1 MHEAGSS
8 SEFGADFDTHVGAC
22 SDAPSGA
29 GPHAARSADLGADLG
44 AHVEADCGAD
54 CAAAANPAADAATN
68 PAAANPAAANPAAAA
83 AAADAAAD
91 AAAANADGGADVAV
105 DGGADVGARHGV
117 VPGAVDGVVHRAKP
131 GPVLRPMPAAPSPV
145 VPAQRGVRDAARGE
159 VLLRHA
165 RLASSGRPVFCTP
178 SRAELAGVV
187 SPRAGRGTDGKV
199 IYPTREAAEAAAR
212 ELEAL
217 GARSLRAYRCGR
229 SRRGHFHLTTDSTPR
244 AHLPLHLR
252 IPQQRL
258 SA

>member
-8 SEFGADFDTHVGAC
+8 SEFGAGAGGHV
-22 SDAPSGA
+22 DAHFGTGSSAARSGA
-29 GPHAARSADLGADLG
+29 GSDAGSAADRRACCDAGSAAECGATPGASSGEIPAATPG
-44 AHVEADCGAD
+44 AHRGA
-54 CAAAANPAADAATN
+54 
-68 PAAANPAAANPAAAA
+68 
-83 AAADAAAD
+83 
-91 AAAANADGGADVAV
+91 GL
-105 DGGADVGARHGV
+105 
-117 VPGAVDGVVHRAKP
+117 VPVPTAP
-131 GPVLRPMPAAPSPV
+131 GPV
-145 VPAQRGVRDAARGE
+145 VPTQRGVRDAARGE

-217 GARSLRAYRCGR
+217 GARSLRAYRCSR

-244 AHLPLHLR
+244 AHLPVHLR

>member
-8 SEFGADFDTHVGAC
+8 SDFGSGFDAHVDAHFGTGSAADRSAG
-22 SDAPSGA
+22 SDAGS
-29 GPHAARSADLGADLG
+29 AA
-44 AHVEADCGAD
+44 ECGATPG
-54 CAAAANPAADAATN
+54 ASSGEIPAAT
-68 PAAANPAAANPAAAA
+68 
-83 AAADAAAD
+83 ADAD
-91 AAAANADGGADVAV
+91 AGTGRCAGL
-105 DGGADVGARHGV
+105 
-117 VPGAVDGVVHRAKP
+117 VPVPTAP
-131 GPVLRPMPAAPSPV
+131 GPV
-145 VPAQRGVRDAARGE
+145 VPPPRGVRDAARGE

-217 GARSLRAYRCGR
+217 GARSLRAYRCSR

-244 AHLPLHLR
+244 AHLPVHLR

>member
-8 SEFGADFDTHVGAC
+8 SDFGSGFDAHVDAHFGTGSAADRSAGSDAGSAAECGATPG
-22 SDAPSGA
+22 APSGEI
-29 GPHAARSADLGADLG
+29 PAATPG
-44 AHVEADCGAD
+44 AHRGA
-54 CAAAANPAADAATN
+54 
-68 PAAANPAAANPAAAA
+68 
-83 AAADAAAD
+83 
-91 AAAANADGGADVAV
+91 GL
-105 DGGADVGARHGV
+105 
-117 VPGAVDGVVHRAKP
+117 VPVPTAP
-131 GPVLRPMPAAPSPV
+131 GPV
-145 VPAQRGVRDAARGE
+145 VPTQRGVRDAARGE

-217 GARSLRAYRCGR
+217 GARSLRAYRCSR

-244 AHLPLHLR
+244 AHLPVHLR

>member
-1 MHEAGSS
+1 MHDAGSS
-8 SEFGADFDTHVGAC
+8 SEFGSSFDAHGNAHIGTGSAAD
-22 SDAPSGA
+22 
-29 GPHAARSADLGADLG
+29 RSAGSAAECAATPDVAPPEIPGAD
-44 AHVEADCGAD
+44 
-54 CAAAANPAADAATN
+54 
-68 PAAANPAAANPAAAA
+68 
-83 AAADAAAD
+83 
-91 AAAANADGGADVAV
+91 AV
-105 DGGADVGARHGV
+105 TDRGARL
-117 VPGAVDGVVHRAKP
+117 VPVP
-131 GPVLRPMPAAPSPV
+131 TPPAPV

-217 GARSLRAYRCGR
+217 GARSLRAYRCSR

-244 AHLPLHLR
+244 AHLPVHLR

>member
-8 SEFGADFDTHVGAC
+8 SEFGAGAGGHVDAHVGTGSAAARSSAGSDAGSAADRRAC
-22 SDAPSGA
+22 CDAGSAAECGATPGAPSGEI
-29 GPHAARSADLGADLG
+29 PAATPAAHRGADL
-44 AHVEADCGAD
+44 
-54 CAAAANPAADAATN
+54 
-68 PAAANPAAANPAAAA
+68 
-83 AAADAAAD
+83 
-91 AAAANADGGADVAV
+91 
-105 DGGADVGARHGV
+105 
-117 VPGAVDGVVHRAKP
+117 VPVPTAP
-131 GPVLRPMPAAPSPV
+131 GPV
-145 VPAQRGVRDAARGE
+145 VPTQRGVRDAARGE

-217 GARSLRAYRCGR
+217 GARSLRAYRCSR

-244 AHLPLHLR
+244 AHLPVHLR

>member
-8 SEFGADFDTHVGAC
+8 SEI
-22 SDAPSGA
+22 GA
-29 GPHAARSADLGADLG
+29 GAGGHVDAHFGTGSAAARSSAGSDAGSAADRRACCDAGSAAECGATPGASSGEIPAATPG
-44 AHVEADCGAD
+44 AHRGA
-54 CAAAANPAADAATN
+54 
-68 PAAANPAAANPAAAA
+68 
-83 AAADAAAD
+83 
-91 AAAANADGGADVAV
+91 GL
-105 DGGADVGARHGV
+105 
-117 VPGAVDGVVHRAKP
+117 VPVPTAP
-131 GPVLRPMPAAPSPV
+131 GPV
-145 VPAQRGVRDAARGE
+145 VPTQRGVRDAARGE

-217 GARSLRAYRCGR
+217 GARSLRAYRCSR

-244 AHLPLHLR
+244 AHLPVHLR

>member
-8 SEFGADFDTHVGAC
+8 SDFGAGFDAYFGEG
-22 SDAPSGA
+22 SG
-29 GPHAARSADLGADLG
+29 
-44 AHVEADCGAD
+44 ADCGAHLD
-54 CAAAANPAADAATN
+54 KGSAADCSAA
-68 PAAANPAAANPAAAA
+68 PAAAP
-83 AAADAAAD
+83 ADASAATPD
-91 AAAANADGGADVAV
+91 AGPGTDRAA
-105 DGGADVGARHGV
+105 RL
-117 VPGAVDGVVHRAKP
+117 VPVPTAP
-131 GPVLRPMPAAPSPV
+131 GPV
-145 VPAQRGVRDAARGE
+145 VPAQRGVRDAARGD

-252 IPQQRL
+252 IPEQRL

>member
-8 SEFGADFDTHVGAC
+8 SEFGAGFDAHVDAHVGTGSAAGC
-22 SDAPSGA
+22 AATPGAPSGEI
-29 GPHAARSADLGADLG
+29 PAATPGADACTHRG
-44 AHVEADCGAD
+44 AGL
-54 CAAAANPAADAATN
+54 
-68 PAAANPAAANPAAAA
+68 
-83 AAADAAAD
+83 
-91 AAAANADGGADVAV
+91 
-105 DGGADVGARHGV
+105 
-117 VPGAVDGVVHRAKP
+117 VPVPTAP
-131 GPVLRPMPAAPSPV
+131 GPV
-145 VPAQRGVRDAARGE
+145 VPTQRGVRDAARGE

-217 GARSLRAYRCGR
+217 GARSLRAYRCSR

-244 AHLPLHLR
+244 AHLPVHLR

>member
-1 MHEAGSS
+1 
-8 SEFGADFDTHVGAC
+8 
-22 SDAPSGA
+22 
-29 GPHAARSADLGADLG
+29 LGAN
-44 AHVEADCGAD
+44 VEADCGTDAAD
-54 CAAAANPAADAATN
+54 DAAANAANAANAAAAHAAT
-68 PAAANPAAANPAAAA
+68 ANAAA
-83 AAADAAAD
+83 AAADAEAD
-91 AAAANADGGADVAV
+91 ADADGGADIAG
-105 DGGADVGARHGV
+105 DGGADVEADDGADVGARHGV
-117 VPGAVDGVVHRAKP
+117 VHGVLDGVVHRAKP
-131 GPVLRPMPAAPSPV
+131 GAVVRPMPTAPSPV

>member
-8 SEFGADFDTHVGAC
+8 SEFGAGFDAHAGAQPGAG
-22 SDAPSGA
+22 SAADRGALPGASPTETSSGA
-29 GPHAARSADLGADLG
+29 DAETDRRADL
-44 AHVEADCGAD
+44 
-54 CAAAANPAADAATN
+54 
-68 PAAANPAAANPAAAA
+68 
-83 AAADAAAD
+83 
-91 AAAANADGGADVAV
+91 
-105 DGGADVGARHGV
+105 
-117 VPGAVDGVVHRAKP
+117 VPVPTA
-131 GPVLRPMPAAPSPV
+131 PV

-178 SRAELAGVV
+178 SRAELSGLVG
-187 SPRAGRGTDGKV
+187 PRAGRGTDGKV
-199 IYPTREAAEAAAR
+199 IYPTREAAESAAR

-217 GARSLRAYRCGR
+217 GARALRAYRCGR

-252 IPQQRL
+252 IPEQRL

>member
-8 SEFGADFDTHVGAC
+8 SEFGAGAGGHVDAHFGTGSGADRTSAG
-22 SDAPSGA
+22 SDAGSAADRRASCDAGSAAGCAATPGAPSGEI
-29 GPHAARSADLGADLG
+29 PAATPGADACTHRG
-44 AHVEADCGAD
+44 AGL
-54 CAAAANPAADAATN
+54 
-68 PAAANPAAANPAAAA
+68 
-83 AAADAAAD
+83 
-91 AAAANADGGADVAV
+91 
-105 DGGADVGARHGV
+105 
-117 VPGAVDGVVHRAKP
+117 VPVPTAP
-131 GPVLRPMPAAPSPV
+131 GPD
-145 VPAQRGVRDAARGE
+145 VPTQRGVRDAARGE

-217 GARSLRAYRCGR
+217 GARSLRAYRCSR

-252 IPQQRL
+252 IPRQRL

>member
-8 SEFGADFDTHVGAC
+8 SEFGAGAGGHVDAHFGTGSAAARSGAG
-22 SDAPSGA
+22 SDAGSAAECGATPGAPSGEI
-29 GPHAARSADLGADLG
+29 PAATPG
-44 AHVEADCGAD
+44 AHRGA
-54 CAAAANPAADAATN
+54 
-68 PAAANPAAANPAAAA
+68 
-83 AAADAAAD
+83 
-91 AAAANADGGADVAV
+91 GL
-105 DGGADVGARHGV
+105 
-117 VPGAVDGVVHRAKP
+117 VPVPTAP
-131 GPVLRPMPAAPSPV
+131 GPV
-145 VPAQRGVRDAARGE
+145 VPTQRGVRDAARGE

-217 GARSLRAYRCGR
+217 GARSLRAYRCSR

-244 AHLPLHLR
+244 AHLPVHLR

>member
-8 SEFGADFDTHVGAC
+8 SEFGAGFDARLGAG
-22 SDAPSGA
+22 SGA
-29 GPHAARSADLGADLG
+29 DFGATPGAD
-44 AHVEADCGAD
+44 HSVDCG
-54 CAAAANPAADAATN
+54 
-68 PAAANPAAANPAAAA
+68 
-83 AAADAAAD
+83 
-91 AAAANADGGADVAV
+91 GA
-105 DGGADVGARHGV
+105 
-117 VPGAVDGVVHRAKP
+117 
-131 GPVLRPMPAAPSPV
+131 VLRPIPTAPAPV

-217 GARSLRAYRCGR
+217 GARSLRAYRCSR

>member
-8 SEFGADFDTHVGAC
+8 SDFGSGFDAHVDAHFGTGSAADRSAG
-22 SDAPSGA
+22 SDAGSAAECGATPGAASGEIPAATPGAHRGA
-29 GPHAARSADLGADLG
+29 GL
-44 AHVEADCGAD
+44 
-54 CAAAANPAADAATN
+54 
-68 PAAANPAAANPAAAA
+68 
-83 AAADAAAD
+83 
-91 AAAANADGGADVAV
+91 
-105 DGGADVGARHGV
+105 
-117 VPGAVDGVVHRAKP
+117 VPVPTAP
-131 GPVLRPMPAAPSPV
+131 GPV
-145 VPAQRGVRDAARGE
+145 VPTQRGVRDAARGE

-217 GARSLRAYRCGR
+217 GARSLRAYRCSR

-244 AHLPLHLR
+244 AHLPVHLR

>member
-8 SEFGADFDTHVGAC
+8 SEFGAGAGGHVDAHSGTGSAADRSSAG
-22 SDAPSGA
+22 SDAGSATGCDAGSAPGCGATPGVPSG
-29 GPHAARSADLGADLG
+29 
-44 AHVEADCGAD
+44 EI
-54 CAAAANPAADAATN
+54 PAAT
-68 PAAANPAAANPAAAA
+68 P
-83 AAADAAAD
+83 
-91 AAAANADGGADVAV
+91 GTHRGA
-105 DGGADVGARHGV
+105 GL
-117 VPGAVDGVVHRAKP
+117 VPVPTAP
-131 GPVLRPMPAAPSPV
+131 GPD
-145 VPAQRGVRDAARGE
+145 VPTQRGVRDAARGE

-217 GARSLRAYRCGR
+217 GARSLRAYRCSR

-244 AHLPLHLR
+244 AHLPVHLR

>member
-8 SEFGADFDTHVGAC
+8 SEFGAGAGGHVDAHFGTGSAAARSGAG
-22 SDAPSGA
+22 SDAGSAADRRACCDAGSAAECGATPGAPSGEI
-29 GPHAARSADLGADLG
+29 PAATPAAHRGADL
-44 AHVEADCGAD
+44 
-54 CAAAANPAADAATN
+54 
-68 PAAANPAAANPAAAA
+68 
-83 AAADAAAD
+83 
-91 AAAANADGGADVAV
+91 
-105 DGGADVGARHGV
+105 
-117 VPGAVDGVVHRAKP
+117 VPVPTAP
-131 GPVLRPMPAAPSPV
+131 GPV
-145 VPAQRGVRDAARGE
+145 VPTQRGVRDAARGE

-217 GARSLRAYRCGR
+217 GARSLRAYRCSR

-244 AHLPLHLR
+244 AHLPVHLR

>member
-8 SEFGADFDTHVGAC
+8 SEFGAGAGGHVDAHSATGSAADRSSAGSDAGSAADRRACCDAC
-22 SDAPSGA
+22 SAAECGATPGAPSGEI
-29 GPHAARSADLGADLG
+29 PAAT
-44 AHVEADCGAD
+44 
-54 CAAAANPAADAATN
+54 AADAGTHR
-68 PAAANPAAANPAAAA
+68 
-83 AAADAAAD
+83 
-91 AAAANADGGADVAV
+91 GA
-105 DGGADVGARHGV
+105 GL
-117 VPGAVDGVVHRAKP
+117 VPVPTAP
-131 GPVLRPMPAAPSPV
+131 GPD
-145 VPAQRGVRDAARGE
+145 VPTQRGVRDAARGE

-217 GARSLRAYRCGR
+217 GARSLRAYRCSR

-244 AHLPLHLR
+244 AHLPVHLR

>member
-8 SEFGADFDTHVGAC
+8 SEFGAGAGGHVDAHFGTGSAAARSGAG
-22 SDAPSGA
+22 SDAGSAADRRACCDAGSAAECGATPGAPSGEI
-29 GPHAARSADLGADLG
+29 PAATPG
-44 AHVEADCGAD
+44 AHRGA
-54 CAAAANPAADAATN
+54 
-68 PAAANPAAANPAAAA
+68 
-83 AAADAAAD
+83 
-91 AAAANADGGADVAV
+91 GL
-105 DGGADVGARHGV
+105 
-117 VPGAVDGVVHRAKP
+117 VPVPTAP
-131 GPVLRPMPAAPSPV
+131 GPV
-145 VPAQRGVRDAARGE
+145 VPTQRGVRDAARGE

-217 GARSLRAYRCGR
+217 GARSLRAYRCSR

-244 AHLPLHLR
+244 AHLPVHLR

>member
-8 SEFGADFDTHVGAC
+8 SEFEAGAGGHV
-22 SDAPSGA
+22 DAHFGTGSAAARSGA
-29 GPHAARSADLGADLG
+29 GSDAGSAADRRACCDAGSAAECGATPGASSGEIPAATPG
-44 AHVEADCGAD
+44 AHRGA
-54 CAAAANPAADAATN
+54 
-68 PAAANPAAANPAAAA
+68 
-83 AAADAAAD
+83 
-91 AAAANADGGADVAV
+91 GL
-105 DGGADVGARHGV
+105 
-117 VPGAVDGVVHRAKP
+117 VPVPTAP
-131 GPVLRPMPAAPSPV
+131 GPV
-145 VPAQRGVRDAARGE
+145 VPTQRGVRDAARGE

-217 GARSLRAYRCGR
+217 GARSLRAYRCSR

-244 AHLPLHLR
+244 AHLPVHLR

>member
-8 SEFGADFDTHVGAC
+8 SEFGAGAGGHVDAHFGTGSDAARSSAGSDAGSAADRRACCDAGSAAECGATPG
-22 SDAPSGA
+22 APSG
-29 GPHAARSADLGADLG
+29 
-44 AHVEADCGAD
+44 EI
-54 CAAAANPAADAATN
+54 PAAT
-68 PAAANPAAANPAAAA
+68 P
-83 AAADAAAD
+83 
-91 AAAANADGGADVAV
+91 GTHRGA
-105 DGGADVGARHGV
+105 GL
-117 VPGAVDGVVHRAKP
+117 VPVPTAP
-131 GPVLRPMPAAPSPV
+131 GPV
-145 VPAQRGVRDAARGE
+145 VPTQRGVRDAARGE

-217 GARSLRAYRCGR
+217 GARSLRAYRCSR

-244 AHLPLHLR
+244 AHLPVHLR

>member
-8 SEFGADFDTHVGAC
+8 SEFGA
-22 SDAPSGA
+22 GA
-29 GPHAARSADLGADLG
+29 GGHVDAHFGTGSAAARSVPARTRAPPPTARAGCDAGSAVDSGATPPRLLRS
-44 AHVEADCGAD
+44 
-54 CAAAANPAADAATN
+54 AAT
-68 PAAANPAAANPAAAA
+68 AAT
-83 AAADAAAD
+83 
-91 AAAANADGGADVAV
+91 GTHRGA
-105 DGGADVGARHGV
+105 GL
-117 VPGAVDGVVHRAKP
+117 VPVPTAP
-131 GPVLRPMPAAPSPV
+131 GPV
-145 VPAQRGVRDAARGE
+145 VPTQRGVRDAARGE

-217 GARSLRAYRCGR
+217 GARSLRAYRCSR

-244 AHLPLHLR
+244 AHLPVHLR

>member
-8 SEFGADFDTHVGAC
+8 SEFGTDFDTHVGAG
-22 SDAPSGA
+22 SAAPSGP
-29 GPHAARSADLGADLG
+29 GPDAARSAHLG
-44 AHVEADCGAD
+44 AHVEAECGAECD
-54 CAAAANPAADAATN
+54 
-68 PAAANPAAANPAAAA
+68 
-83 AAADAAAD
+83 
-91 AAAANADGGADVAV
+91 ADGDPDAGTAGGSDAGTAGGPDAGT
-105 DGGADVGARHGV
+105 DGGPDAGSDGGPDAGSDGGPDGDAGAGHGIV
-117 VPGAVDGVVHRAKP
+117 YGVVHRAKT
-131 GPVLRPMPAAPSPV
+131 GAVLRPMPAAPSPV

>member
-8 SEFGADFDTHVGAC
+8 SEFGAGAGGHVDAHSGTGSAADRSSAG
-22 SDAPSGA
+22 SDAGSAAGCDAGSAPGCGATPGVPSG
-29 GPHAARSADLGADLG
+29 
-44 AHVEADCGAD
+44 EI
-54 CAAAANPAADAATN
+54 PAATH
-68 PAAANPAAANPAAAA
+68 
-83 AAADAAAD
+83 
-91 AAAANADGGADVAV
+91 GTHRGA
-105 DGGADVGARHGV
+105 GL
-117 VPGAVDGVVHRAKP
+117 VPVPTAP
-131 GPVLRPMPAAPSPV
+131 GPV

-217 GARSLRAYRCGR
+217 GARSLRAYRCSR

-244 AHLPLHLR
+244 THLPVPLR
-252 IPQQRL
+252 IPPQRL

>member
-8 SEFGADFDTHVGAC
+8 SEIGAGAGGHVDAHFGTGSAAARSGAGSDAGSAADRRACCDAGSAAECGATPG
-22 SDAPSGA
+22 APSGEI
-29 GPHAARSADLGADLG
+29 PAATPG
-44 AHVEADCGAD
+44 AHRGA
-54 CAAAANPAADAATN
+54 
-68 PAAANPAAANPAAAA
+68 
-83 AAADAAAD
+83 
-91 AAAANADGGADVAV
+91 GL
-105 DGGADVGARHGV
+105 
-117 VPGAVDGVVHRAKP
+117 VPVPTAP
-131 GPVLRPMPAAPSPV
+131 GPV
-145 VPAQRGVRDAARGE
+145 VPTQRGVRDAARGE

-217 GARSLRAYRCGR
+217 GARSLRAYRCSR

-244 AHLPLHLR
+244 AHLPVHLR

>member
-8 SEFGADFDTHVGAC
+8 SEFGAGAGGHVDAHVGTGSAAARSSAGSDAGSAADRRAC
-22 SDAPSGA
+22 CDAGSAAECGATPGAPSGEI
-29 GPHAARSADLGADLG
+29 PAATPG
-44 AHVEADCGAD
+44 AHRGA
-54 CAAAANPAADAATN
+54 
-68 PAAANPAAANPAAAA
+68 
-83 AAADAAAD
+83 
-91 AAAANADGGADVAV
+91 GL
-105 DGGADVGARHGV
+105 
-117 VPGAVDGVVHRAKP
+117 VPVPTAP
-131 GPVLRPMPAAPSPV
+131 GPV
-145 VPAQRGVRDAARGE
+145 VPTQRGVRDAARGE

-217 GARSLRAYRCGR
+217 GARSLRAYRCSR

-244 AHLPLHLR
+244 AHLPVHLR

>member
-1 MHEAGSS
+1 MHDAGSS
-8 SEFGADFDTHVGAC
+8 SEFGAGAGGHVDAHFGTGSAADRSSAGSDAGSAADRRACCDAGSAAECGATPG
-22 SDAPSGA
+22 APSGEI
-29 GPHAARSADLGADLG
+29 PAATPG
-44 AHVEADCGAD
+44 AHRGA
-54 CAAAANPAADAATN
+54 
-68 PAAANPAAANPAAAA
+68 
-83 AAADAAAD
+83 
-91 AAAANADGGADVAV
+91 GL
-105 DGGADVGARHGV
+105 
-117 VPGAVDGVVHRAKP
+117 VPVPTAP
-131 GPVLRPMPAAPSPV
+131 GPV
-145 VPAQRGVRDAARGE
+145 VPPQRGVRDAARGE

-217 GARSLRAYRCGR
+217 GARSLRAYRCSR

-244 AHLPLHLR
+244 AHLPVHLR